1 MVRKIVA
8 LFVAILALGLLT
20 ILIVFGLLHTQYAK
34 PMVIYTL
41 DKGLGIHVKS
51 ESIQYHYPNQVTFQ
65 NARFELP
72 DQQPVEVAKLSVWL
86 STQLSTKQPITIHEL
101 LIDGASLSASQ
112 TPSITLLKQWQT
124 ENIALDHIDY
134 SHGEMIINDLR
145 LQLTG
150 IELGDSVITSKGNVQ
165 LQASQFYYQG
175 SSLRNLLVDGELDA
189 DNSKI
194 LGASFTWNKSS
205 ISTQAQIQN
214 GRWSLVNTTID
225 RLDLDATAQD
235 DPLLSILKE
244 HVGHINSLDI
254 LNSTLSNNDMTVD
267 NISASLENIDLD
279 KSLWKQSE
287 AYISVDADQ
296 LIWGGFEFI
305 EPTLEVYANE
315 ERIEVADLDTQL
327 EQGRIQ
333 LSGYVKPNEIKLD
346 KLEVDG
352 VKYIQ
357 EGDKPSLLDL
367 FADVSIDD
375 LKSVAIDRVAINR
388 SQWIQLSTKPFWQ
401 VTGFN
406 MEASDLL
413 LKRDYQWGLWQ
424 GKATAS
430 ANSASIDKILANQV
444 IMETESKQG
453 KWQLNRLFIPFEQGY
468 FTSTASLDFGA
479 PSQPLALNA
488 KAFSLPLALTHY
500 LFDSDEIQLTGT
512 ADLDLDISAL
522 IADNLS
528 LSQTLSGS
536 LRSSFYNTEIQTR
549 HSEQP
554 QALEVTPLKITADRG
569 VVELESLE
577 ISGVSIEGSAGDS
590 IDLHSQSMQ
599 AVTIKLAETC
609 KAEYELHILTGEVVS
624 SPLDACP

>member
-1 MVRKIVA
+1 
-8 LFVAILALGLLT
+8 
-20 ILIVFGLLHTQYAK
+20 
-34 PMVIYTL
+34 
-41 DKGLGIHVKS
+41 
-51 ESIQYHYPNQVTFQ
+51 
-65 NARFELP
+65 
-72 DQQPVEVAKLSVWL
+72 
-86 STQLSTKQPITIHEL
+86 
-101 LIDGASLSASQ
+101 
-112 TPSITLLKQWQT
+112 
-124 ENIALDHIDY
+124 
-134 SHGEMIINDLR
+134 MIINDLR

-175 SSLRNLLVDGELDA
+175 SSLRNLLVDGELDG

-244 HVGHINSLDI
+244 HIGHINSLDI
-254 LNSTLSNNDMTVD
+254 LNSTLSNNDITVD

-296 LIWGGFEFI
+296 LIWRGFEFV

-315 ERIEVADLDTQL
+315 ERIEIADLDTQL

-388 SQWIQLSTKPFWQ
+388 SQWIQLSTKPYWQ

-413 LKRDYQWGLWQ
+413 LKRDYQWGLWH

-444 IMETESKQG
+444 IMETESKEG

-468 FTSTASLDFGA
+468 FTSTASLDFSA

-536 LRSSFYNTEIQTR
+536 LSSSFYNTEIQTL

-554 QALEVTPLKITADRG
+554 QTLEVTPLKMTADRG
-569 VVELESLE
+569 VIELEPLE
-577 ISGVSIEGSAGDS
+577 ISGVGIEGSAGDS

-609 KAEYELHILTGEVVS
+609 KAEYELRILAGEVVS

>member
-1 MVRKIVA
+1 MVV
-8 LFVAILALGLLT
+8 
-20 ILIVFGLLHTQYAK
+20 
-34 PMVIYTL
+34 YTL

-86 STQLSTKQPITIHEL
+86 SIQLSTKRPVTIHEL
-101 LIDGASLSASQ
+101 LIDGASISASQ
-112 TPSITLLKQWQT
+112 TPTIALLKQWQI

-145 LQLTG
+145 LQLTS
-150 IELGDSVITSKGNVQ
+150 IELGDSIITSKGNVQ

-175 SSLRNLLVDGELDA
+175 SSLRNLLVDGELDG

-225 RLDLDATAQD
+225 RLDLAITAQD

-244 HVGHINSLDI
+244 QVGHINSLDI
-254 LNSTLSNNDMTVD
+254 LNSTLSNNDMTVN

-296 LIWGGFEFI
+296 LIWRGFEFI

-315 ERIEVADLDTQL
+315 ERIEIADLDTQL

-357 EGDKPSLLDL
+357 EGNNPSLLDL

-406 MEASDLL
+406 MEASNLL

-430 ANSASIDKILANQV
+430 ANSASIDKILANQL
-444 IMETESKQG
+444 IMETESKEG

-468 FTSTASLDFGA
+468 FNSTASLDFGA

-488 KAFSLPLALTHY
+488 KAFSLPLALTQY
-500 LFDSDEIQLTGT
+500 FFDSDEIQLTGT

-536 LRSSFYNTEIQTR
+536 LSSSFYNTEIQTL

-554 QALEVTPLKITADRG
+554 QTLEVTPLKMTADRG
-569 VVELESLE
+569 VIELEPLE
-577 ISGVSIEGSAGDS
+577 ISGVGIEGSAGDS

-599 AVTIKLAETC
+599 TVTIRLAETC
-609 KAEYELHILTGEVVS
+609 KAEYELHILTGKVVS